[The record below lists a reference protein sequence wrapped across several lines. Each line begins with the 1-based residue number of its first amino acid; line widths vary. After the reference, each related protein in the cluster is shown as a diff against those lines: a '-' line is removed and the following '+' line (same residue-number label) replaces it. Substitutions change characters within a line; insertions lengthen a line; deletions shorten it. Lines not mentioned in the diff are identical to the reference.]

1 MIILNK
7 EKLYT
12 PLSKFLGLLIL
23 TFIISISIE
32 YTKYQELVYEE
43 LYETNAEVLNIYE
56 KDKYDVLKLKT
67 NNFVFFTSI
76 EKNHKI
82 IKSDLLNIGILTL
95 NIDFI
100 KYLKGF
106 YTYTIY
112 FDVLQREKTIKDA
125 IIRNIRSNHE
135 NKQISEVFEAL
146 FLAVPLSTQTREVF
160 TNYGI
165 SHLVALSGFHLAVL
179 SFLIYWIFYFPYSF
193 FHERYFPYRNKKYD
207 LLLITLSFLFLYL
220 FLTNIVASLLR
231 AFVMLTLGII
241 LLRSNIKLITFNN
254 LLFTFLIILA
264 VFPNYIF
271 SLSLWFSMFGVF
283 YIFLFIKY
291 FKDFK
296 SIVIQILLFNFW
308 IYFAMNPIVHYFFE
322 TTTYEQ
328 LYSPFITMAFT
339 IFYPIELFAHLFG
352 FAHVFDYYLEL
363 FLARNFYIFSVGI
376 SIYSF
381 IIFIGLSFFSIFYK
395 NIFILLNIFIL
406 VYNVYLFM

>member
-7 EKLYT
+7 EKLNT

-112 FDVLQREKTIKDA
+112 FDILQKDKMIKDA
-125 IIRNIRSNHE
+125 IIKKIRSNHE
-135 NKQISEVFEAL
+135 NKQISEIFEAL

-160 TNYGI
+160 INYGI

-220 FLTNIVASLLR
+220 LLTNIVASLLR

-291 FKDFK
+291 FKDFN
-296 SIVIQILLFNFW
+296 SRVIQVLLFNFW

-328 LYSPFITMAFT
+328 LYSPFMTMAFT

-352 FAHVFDYYLEL
+352 FAQVFDYYLEL
-363 FLARNFYIFSVGI
+363 FLASKFYIFNVGI
-376 SIYSF
+376 SLELF
-381 IIFIGLSFFSIFYK
+381 IIFICLSLLSIFYK
-395 NIFILLNIFIL
+395 NVFILLNSFIF
-406 VYNVYLFM
+406 VYNVYLFI

>member
-7 EKLYT
+7 KKLNT

-82 IKSDLLNIGILTL
+82 VKSDLLNIGILTL

-112 FDVLQREKTIKDA
+112 FDILQKDKMIKDA
-125 IIRNIRSNHE
+125 IIKKIRSNHE
-135 NKQISEVFEAL
+135 NKQISEIFEAL

-160 TNYGI
+160 INYGI

-220 FLTNIVASLLR
+220 LLTNIVASLLR

-291 FKDFK
+291 FKDFN
-296 SIVIQILLFNFW
+296 SRVIQVLLFNFW

-322 TTTYEQ
+322 TTTYKQ
-328 LYSPFITMAFT
+328 LYSPFMTIAFT

-352 FAHVFDYYLEL
+352 FAQVFDYYLEL
-363 FLARNFYIFSVGI
+363 FLASKFYIFNVGI
-376 SIYSF
+376 SLELF
-381 IIFIGLSFFSIFYK
+381 IIFICLSLLSIFYK
-395 NIFILLNIFIL
+395 NVFILLNSFIF
-406 VYNVYLFM
+406 VYNVYLFI